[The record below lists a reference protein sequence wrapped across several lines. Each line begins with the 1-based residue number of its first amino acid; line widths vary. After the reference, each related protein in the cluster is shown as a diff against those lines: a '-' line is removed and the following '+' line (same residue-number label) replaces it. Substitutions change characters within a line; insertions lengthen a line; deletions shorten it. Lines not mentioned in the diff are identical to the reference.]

1 MFKLTSYCRV
11 WADAEIWMVDL
22 TTLQSHSEISAY
34 CQPDIMMVSD
44 LLIAHQARVS
54 GWAGAMV
61 KSEWRAILMSSL
73 SRRPR
78 GHILLALSGPRP
90 RHNLHAMF
98 SDI

>member
-1 MFKLTSYCRV
+1 
-11 WADAEIWMVDL
+11 MVDL
-22 TTLQSHSEISAY
+22 TTLQSHSEMSANY
-34 CQPDIMMVSD
+34 KPDIMLVSD
-44 LLIAHQARVS
+44 LLTAHQARVR

-90 RHNLHAMF
+90 RHKLHMMF
-98 SDI
+98 

>member
-1 MFKLTSYCRV
+1 
-11 WADAEIWMVDL
+11 MVDL

-34 CQPDIMMVSD
+34 CQHDIRMVTY
-44 LLIAHQARVS
+44 LLTAHQARVR
-54 GWAGAMV
+54 GWAGAIV

-90 RHNLHAMF
+90 RHKLHMMF
-98 SDI
+98 

>member
-1 MFKLTSYCRV
+1 
-11 WADAEIWMVDL
+11 MVDL
-22 TTLQSHSEISAY
+22 ARLQSHSEMSAFY
-34 CQPDIMMVSD
+34 YGDDEVTD
-44 LLIAHQARVS
+44 LLTAHQARVR

-90 RHNLHAMF
+90 RHSLGVMVRY
-98 SDI
+98 